1 MNEKSRFRFAYEL
14 QEKAAKD
21 EAEILIYSE
30 IVSYKWSERDPEIT
44 AGDFDKLLKEAKSSG
59 ATKLRLRINS
69 PGGSVWQAVA
79 IKAMLDM
86 SGFEEINVD
95 IEGLCASA
103 ATFFTCIQ
111 NAHVRIAQ
119 GSEFMIHNPIAGC
132 RGTAADFKRMF
143 ERLTKMQKDQ
153 HEMYAARSG
162 QTPEKIKEWMDAET
176 WFTAK
181 ETVEFGFADE
191 LMQAAE
197 IAACASQDDIDLM
210 RQLYNSVPE
219 EIGVKVSADSA
230 PGEVSNADPQVVE
243 GSVSENN
250 NTFEEGIKEM
260 EIKEIT
266 EQQLQAENPELLNA
280 IIRQG
285 VEAERTRIQEIDAM
299 TPEGYE
305 EMAQTAK
312 ANGTSSADFLKQIVA
327 EQTKRRKDFMTG
339 RERETSPANSVAGG
353 SSTDNDAGNSEA
365 DEIAKYAKEMA
376 AYASECHLES
386 SGSMY

>member
-119 GSEFMIHNPIAGC
+119 GSEFMIHNPISGC
-132 RGTAADFKRMF
+132 RGTAADFERMF

-191 LMQAAE
+191 LMQTAE

-230 PGEVSNADPQVVE
+230 PGEVSNAEPQVDE
-243 GSVSENN
+243 GFVSENN

-266 EQQLQAENPELLNA
+266 AQQLQAENPELLNA

-305 EMAQTAK
+305 EMAKTAK

-327 EQTKRRKDFMTG
+327 EQTKRRKDFVTG
-339 RERETSPANSVAGG
+339 RERETGPANSVAGG

>member
-132 RGTAADFKRMF
+132 RGTASDFERMF
-143 ERLTKMQKDQ
+143 ERLTKMQKEQ

-312 ANGTSSADFLKQIVA
+312 ANGISSADFLKQIVA

>member
-1 MNEKSRFRFAYEL
+1 MVLAFCAVSANTTVEKFSTSTRFA
-14 QEKAAKD
+14 
-21 EAEILIYSE
+21 S
-30 IVSYKWSERDPEIT
+30 
-44 AGDFDKLLKEAKSSG
+44 
-59 ATKLRLRINS
+59 
-69 PGGSVWQAVA
+69 
-79 IKAMLDM
+79 
-86 SGFEEINVD
+86 
-95 IEGLCASA
+95 
-103 ATFFTCIQ
+103 
-111 NAHVRIAQ
+111 HVRIAQ

-132 RGTAADFKRMF
+132 RGTAADFERMF

-230 PGEVSNADPQVVE
+230 PGEVSNAEPQVIE

-266 EQQLQAENPELLNA
+266 AQQLQAENPELLNA

-305 EMAQTAK
+305 EMAK
-312 ANGTSSADFLKQIVA
+312 GTVIAGSKGILKCPHGPVTQV
-327 EQTKRRKDFMTG
+327 EETG
-339 RERETSPANSVAGG
+339 PNAMHKTYIKKEVPLRYG
-353 SSTDNDAGNSEA
+353 SIDGNSIDA
-365 DEIAKYAKEMA
+365 MQSAQI
-376 AYASECHLES
+376 
-386 SGSMY
+386 